1 MTDPV
6 KWYRR
11 RPFYGALFVAIVAV
25 AIPVSQGIAG
35 SGSSV
40 NVPVERD
47 NSICGGFF
55 GHKVV
60 GSAKFTRNKDG
71 SPTVV
76 YSITRGT
83 PTGDYTLDVYA
94 VDPCDFLASFGHFKI
109 DSSGH
114 GGKTVTVPAS
124 EVGGHK
130 EFQTEGYNSGSGEFE
145 ESMVAKV

>member
-1 MTDPV
+1 MWGFLRPQG
-6 KWYRR
+6 RR
-11 RPFYGALFVAIVAV
+11 VGEVHPE
-25 AIPVSQGIAG
+25 QGRQ
-35 SGSSV
+35 
-40 NVPVERD
+40 P
-47 NSICGGFF
+47 
-55 GHKVV
+55 K
-60 GSAKFTRNKDG
+60 
-71 SPTVV
+71 VV

-130 EFQTEGYNSGSGEFE
+130 EFQTEGYNSGSEEFE